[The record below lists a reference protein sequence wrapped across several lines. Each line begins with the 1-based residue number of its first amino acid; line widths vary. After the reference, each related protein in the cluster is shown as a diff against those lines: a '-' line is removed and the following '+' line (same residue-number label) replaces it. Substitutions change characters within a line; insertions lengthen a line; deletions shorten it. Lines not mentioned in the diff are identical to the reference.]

1 MSEDDDLN
9 ELFDEYKKVGD
20 LLLHKISE
28 GELRAFIIVHM
39 VNMSIK
45 DYTMFKAMMTI
56 LNKLQE
62 REKA

>member
-9 ELFDEYKKVGD
+9 ELFDGYKKVGD
-20 LLLHKISE
+20 LLLNKISE

-39 VNMSIK
+39 VNMAK
-45 DYTMFKAMMTI
+45 EDRTVFKAMMTI